1 MFCVALKPRIKIYQI
16 VFIIGAFLA
25 IPFVIPNIYF
35 KEAFSIGDWFTFGFI
50 TFMLLSLVIIWVCFK
65 ISTLKELLFY
75 GTAAIIVQHMVYT
88 IGRTISMAFQVEASL
103 YYQLI
108 IVSVCV
114 VIYTLFYLIFVR
126 RLFNDNLAG
135 VKNGYIIAFTFF
147 ATFFVYILNLWT
159 TRNEIPTYGSY
170 LLDIFCCVLLLLLHF
185 SMFEMSKLEKDKE
198 VMKHLLHLD
207 EGKHSLSVENIDT
220 INMKYH
226 DLKYN
231 LSILKQMTNINDQ
244 KEKIKEL
251 EKVTKIF
258 DTSIKTDNKTLD
270 VLLAERS
277 LYWNKHNIN
286 FTCIADGS
294 KLEFIQPSDIYSLF
308 GNAIDNAIEC
318 VSKIEDE
325 EKRIISL
332 NVVSRANCVV
342 ITLSNYYENEII
354 IENGLPVTTKAVSMY
369 HGYGMKS
376 IKYLT
381 EKYGGTMSIQTKNDI
396 FKLNIIIPIQE
407 EKTADLN

>member
-1 MFCVALKPRIKIYQI
+1 M
-16 VFIIGAFLA
+16 A
-25 IPFVIPNIYF
+25 I
-35 KEAFSIGDWFTFGFI
+35 
-50 TFMLLSLVIIWVCFK
+50 
-65 ISTLKELLFY
+65 
-75 GTAAIIVQHMVYT
+75 
-88 IGRTISMAFQVEASL
+88 QVESSL
-103 YYQLI
+103 YFQII
-108 IVSVCV
+108 IVSVFI

-126 RLFNDNLAG
+126 RLYKDNIAG

-159 TRNEIPTYGSY
+159 TRNELPTYGSY

-207 EGKHSLSVENIDT
+207 EGKHSMSVENIDM

-231 LSILKQMTNINDQ
+231 LSILKQMTNFDDQ
-244 KEKIKEL
+244 EEKIKEL
-251 EKVTKIF
+251 EKATKIF

-294 KLEFIQPSDIYSLF
+294 KLEFMQPSDIYSLF
-308 GNAIDNAIEC
+308 GNAVDNAIEC

-332 NVVSRANCVV
+332 NVVSRANYMV
-342 ITLSNYYENEII
+342 ITVTNYFENEII
-354 IENGLPVTTKAVSMY
+354 IENGLPVTTKAVSIY

-381 EKYGGTMSIQTKNDI
+381 EKYGGTMSIQTKNGI
-396 FKLNIIIPIQE
+396 FNLNIIIPIQKK
-407 EKTADLN
+407 KTVNLS